1 MKVNPKLGRT
11 GRWWILALAL
21 AMGMLQA
28 AAAAE
33 YGEWR
38 FEVKLDDSPIGYH
51 KFDVRREGSVTTVQ
65 SEADFKVRF
74 LFFTAYR
81 YRHEY
86 REVWDGNCLAELRS
100 STDDNGKPLAVYGGL
115 SAGGFDISADQGR
128 RRLESC
134 VMSFAYWNPAI
145 LGQDALVN
153 AQTGEYVPVTVRM
166 SGEQPVSVD
175 GQLVA
180 ARRFDLTAE
189 DKQIAIWYGP
199 AGEWLGL
206 EAEVDGGRTL
216 RYELAEWP
224 TTASTWASIPS
235 ELAQEES

>member
-1 MKVNPKLGRT
+1 
-11 GRWWILALAL
+11 
-21 AMGMLQA
+21 
-28 AAAAE
+28 
-33 YGEWR
+33 
-38 FEVKLDDSPIGYH
+38 
-51 KFDVRREGSVTTVQ
+51 
-65 SEADFKVRF
+65 
-74 LFFTAYR
+74 
-81 YRHEY
+81 
-86 REVWDGNCLAELRS
+86 
-100 STDDNGKPLAVYGGL
+100 
-115 SAGGFDISADQGR
+115 
-128 RRLESC
+128 
-134 VMSFAYWNPAI
+134 MSFAYWNPAI